1 MRKLWV
7 LTVGLVALATT
18 QGCKRKEP
26 EPIPGPKAP
35 SVAVGHRLAPGIAW
49 FQGGLDEAFASTAK
63 ICSTERRSVAP
74 MAPELPRVRN
84 RASSPP
90 PAAGCRSEPCPTSA
104 SPRRRLA

>member
-1 MRKLWV
+1 MKMRWV

-18 QGCKRKEP
+18 EGCKRKEP
-26 EPIPGPKAP
+26 EPIPGPKAA
-35 SVAVGHRLAPGIAW
+35 SVAVHQGLAPGIAW

-74 MAPELPRVRN
+74 MAPELPRMRN

-90 PAAGCRSEPCPTSA
+90 PAGCRSEPCPSSG